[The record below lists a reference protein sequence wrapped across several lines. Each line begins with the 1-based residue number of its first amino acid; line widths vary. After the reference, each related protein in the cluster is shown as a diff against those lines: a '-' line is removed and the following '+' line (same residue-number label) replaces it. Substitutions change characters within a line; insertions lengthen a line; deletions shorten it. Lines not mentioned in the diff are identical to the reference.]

1 MAIYVTGDT
10 HGSQRHGMSSFDG
23 YMHRLSTSSFPEQRG
38 LGKEDY
44 VVILGDFGGVWG
56 NGRPDNYYLNKLNR
70 RNFTTL
76 WIDGNHGATR
86 C

>member
-1 MAIYVTGDT
+1 MIYITGDT
-10 HGSQRHGMSSFDG
+10 HIPMDI
-23 YMHRLSTSSFPEQRG
+23 YKLEDEMFPEQEN
-38 LGKEDY
+38 LTKSDY
-44 VVILGDFGGVWG
+44 IIIAGDFGGVWG